1 MELKVAVRRV
11 EDKLICR
18 LKGVASFFFFLEK
31 KERGVLPFKYKLES
45 QYLADLFLVLKLQAS
60 EVHYVER
67 RFI

>member
-18 LKGVASFFFFLEK
+18 LKGVASFFFFGK